1 MSSVAISNDGKFI
14 VSAGEDRSIKIYEI
28 EDRNEN
34 FIKDA
39 HAGIKKFSIEGL
51 KMIRTNSFCC
61 NHTR

>member
-1 MSSVAISNDGKFI
+1 VSSVAISNDGKFI

-39 HAGIKKFSIEGL
+39 HTGIKKFSI
-51 KMIRTNSFCC
+51 
-61 NHTR
+61 